1 MKELLKKEAFF
12 TAPKL
17 TWIFLAF
24 AVMALIPGYPIL
36 TGAFYICFGLFQS
49 YQTAREAND
58 ILYTAM
64 LPVKKTAVVRA
75 KFAFAC
81 LIEGIA
87 FVLSSALTALRMTLL
102 AHAAPYETNAMMN
115 ANVAFLG
122 YMLLAFAL
130 FNLFFIGGFFK
141 TAHKIGR
148 PFLTYGIAVL
158 LLVAVAEALHFL
170 PGLTPLNATTFD
182 PLQLVPF
189 AVGAVAYPL
198 LTVCAEKTAEKRFEK
213 LDL

>member
-24 AVMALIPGYPIL
+24 SLMALIPGYPIL

-81 LIEGIA
+81 LIEGLA
-87 FVLSSALTALRMTLL
+87 FLLSSVLTALRMTLL

-158 LLVAVAEALHFL
+158 LLVAVAETLHFL
-170 PGLTPLNATTFD
+170 PGLTPRNAPTFD

-189 AVGAVAYPL
+189 AVGAVAFPL